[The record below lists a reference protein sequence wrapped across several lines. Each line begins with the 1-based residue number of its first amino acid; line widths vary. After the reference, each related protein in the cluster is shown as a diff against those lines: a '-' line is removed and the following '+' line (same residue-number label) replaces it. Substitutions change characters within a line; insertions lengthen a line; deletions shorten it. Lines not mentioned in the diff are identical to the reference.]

1 MENFLKNNL
10 NFFNLVGLYTLI
22 DRERKR
28 FTTVWTQTL
37 LAPIITSIL
46 FLSIF
51 NIVFKSVKK
60 TENNDEF
67 IFYILPGIL
76 MMTVIQNSFANTSSS
91 LLISKIQGNII
102 DTLMPPLRPIEIV
115 FGFMMGGVLRGLFVA
130 SVIIITI
137 FPFVGLIPDK
147 PITML
152 IFITL
157 GSIKLSL
164 LGILAGILSSK
175 FDHMAALNNFIII
188 PLSFLSG
195 TFYSIEVL
203 PDIFEKIS
211 SYNPIFFLIDGVRY
225 GAIGDGYNN
234 IFFNFS
240 FSLFFIFILFLLCW
254 RCFSVGYKLKS

>member
-1 MENFLKNNL
+1 MKTSIRSHLSYINL
-10 NFFNLVGLYTLI
+10 IGLFTLI

-51 NIVFKSVKK
+51 NIVFKNLKK
-60 TENNDEF
+60 TNDNGEF
-67 IFYILPGIL
+67 ILFILPGIL
-76 MMTVIQNSFANTSSS
+76 MMTIIQNSFANTSSS
-91 LLISKIQGNII
+91 LLISKIQGNIV
-102 DTLMPPLRPIEIV
+102 DTLLPPLRPIEIV
-115 FGFMMGGVLRGLFVA
+115 LGLMIGGVLRGIFVA
-130 SVIIITI
+130 IAIIVSI
-137 FPFVGLIPDK
+137 FPVVGLIPEK
-147 PITML
+147 PLIML
-152 IFITL
+152 IFILL

-164 LGILAGILSSK
+164 LGILAGILSTK
-175 FDHMAALNNFIII
+175 FDHMAALNNFLIT

-203 PDIFEKIS
+203 PDFFEKIS

-225 GAIGDGYNN
+225 GALGNGYNN
-234 IFFNFS
+234 FLFNLL
-240 FSLFFIFILFLLCW
+240 FSLIIIIFLFLLCW